1 MRPKDVIKKLLPPP
15 GPILS
20 LALIGLMLL
29 GGHLYYK
36 AVRFQRFLEPALAL
50 TQPGSRFDQ
59 QVMDLIRQEFTPKDV
74 NNIRFVR
81 GSIHVRESILVRE
94 SVLVDMTHHVGGPI
108 VYQRLGTIFKDM
120 LDEPEMRA
128 NVKVILVSTMA
139 RVSDDPVL
147 NKLNRDIRHD
157 TQDKAELILDTLY
170 MVEPELEMKY
180 GTYFE
185 ATAIPVY
192 SAETDTDW
200 VIFRIIPSEQLHIGV
215 LQKLEKY
222 ID

>member
-20 LALIGLMLL
+20 LALIGLVLL
-29 GGHLYYK
+29 GGYLYYK

-74 NNIRFVR
+74 NDIRFVR
-81 GSIHVRESILVRE
+81 GSIHVRESILVD
-94 SVLVDMTHHVGGPI
+94 VAPHVGGPI

-128 NVKVILVSTMA
+128 NIKVILVSTMA

-147 NKLNRDIRHD
+147 NKLNRGIRHD
-157 TQDKAELILDTLY
+157 TQEKAELILDTLY

-185 ATAIPVY
+185 TTAIPVY
-192 SAETDTDW
+192 SAETDADW

>member
-1 MRPKDVIKKLLPPP
+1 MRLKDIIKKLLPPP

-20 LALIGLMLL
+20 LALIGLMLV
-29 GGHLYYK
+29 GGQLYYK

-59 QVMDLIRQEFTPKDV
+59 QVMDLIRQEFAPEDA

-81 GSIHVRESILVRE
+81 GSIHVRKSILV
-94 SVLVDMTHHVGGPI
+94 DTAPHAGGPI

-120 LDEPEMRA
+120 LDEPEMRV
-128 NVKVILVSTMA
+128 NIKVILVSTVA

-157 TQDKAELILDTLY
+157 TQDKAEIILDTLY

-185 ATAIPVY
+185 ATAMPVY
-192 SAETDTDW
+192 SAGTDAEW
-200 VIFRIIPSEQLHIGV
+200 VVFRIIPSEHLHIGV

-222 ID
+222 MD

>member
-29 GGHLYYK
+29 GGYLDYK

-50 TQPGSRFDQ
+50 TQPGSQFDQ
-59 QVMDLIRQEFTPKDV
+59 QVRDLIRQEFTPKDV

-81 GSIHVRESILVRE
+81 GSIHVRESILV
-94 SVLVDMTHHVGGPI
+94 DMAHHVGGPI

-128 NVKVILVSTMA
+128 NIKVILVSTMA
-139 RVSDDPVL
+139 RVTADPVL
-147 NKLNRDIRHD
+147 NKLNRGIRHD
-157 TQDKAELILDTLY
+157 TQEKAELILDTLY
-170 MVEPELEMKY
+170 MLEPELEMKY

-185 ATAIPVY
+185 TTAMPVY

-200 VIFRIIPSEQLHIGV
+200 VVFRIIPSEQLHIGV

>member
-15 GPILS
+15 GPTLS

-59 QVMDLIRQEFTPKDV
+59 QVMDLIRQEFTPEDA

-81 GSIHVRESILVRE
+81 GSIHVRESIL
-94 SVLVDMTHHVGGPI
+94 LDMAPHAGGPI
-108 VYQRLGTIFKDM
+108 VYQRLGRIFKDM

-128 NVKVILVSTMA
+128 NIKIILVSTVA

-147 NKLNRDIRHD
+147 NKLNRSIRHD
-157 TQDKAELILDTLY
+157 TQDKAELILDILY

-185 ATAIPVY
+185 ATAMPVY
-192 SAETDTDW
+192 SAEMDTEW
-200 VIFRIIPSEQLHIGV
+200 VVFRIIPSEYLHIGV

-222 ID
+222 MD